1 MPNQAMTVNPIYNE
15 DLEGNTTY
23 IGSELETIDDRLSA
37 VEEHAYEMDDY
48 RDPYETEAEL
58 YEEANGEFDHGDVDE
73 DTQTL
78 LDWAA
83 NNYDQDQI
91 EHLNNLLSDADD
103 DLQNAVL
110 QSIFED
116 MASAGEF
123 EGLDENEEYASE
135 DEEPFDDFGP
145 MTEGEAELFDEVV
158 TDLTGVEPL
167 GEEQSDMLLAAA
179 NENSD
184 NPIVRDMLLASAA
197 FHTGDAEVDQIARVL
212 IQEYGK
218 SAVYQTYKELVEA
231 FNSQN

>member
-1 MPNQAMTVNPIYNE
+1 MPQQAMTVNPVYQE

-23 IGSELETIDDRLSA
+23 VGSELETIDDRLSA

-48 RDPYETEAEL
+48 HDPYETEAEL

-83 NNYDQDQI
+83 NNYGQDQI
-91 EHLNNLLSDADD
+91 EHLNNLLSDADP
-103 DLQNAVL
+103 DLQNAIL

-116 MASAGEF
+116 MAAAGEF
-123 EGLDENEEYASE
+123 EALDENEEYASE

-158 TDLTGVEPL
+158 SDLMGSERL
-167 GEEQSDMLLAAA
+167 GEEQSDMMLSLA

-184 NPIVRDMLLASAA
+184 NPLLRDMLLASAA
-197 FHTGDAEVDQIARVL
+197 FHTGDAEIDQIARVL

-218 SAVYQTYKELVEA
+218 SAVYEA
-231 FNSQN
+231 YEALMESFNSD